1 MNTIT
6 VDKKYLIFR
15 CAERGYS
22 MEEVMPCVITQDGDN
37 WTIDTSHP
45 SYPSSPKVQKVE
57 IESGVGTELKKLLKT
72 IGIAASPTCTCN
84 ARAKTMNENGIR
96 WCEDNKETII
106 GWLEEEANK
115 RNLPF
120 SSYLATILINFAIK
134 KAKKP
139 QNKQTS

>member
-1 MNTIT
+1 M
-6 VDKKYLIFR
+6 FR

-22 MEEVMPCVITQDGDN
+22 IEEVMPCVIGQDGDN
-37 WTIDTSHP
+37 WTIDTSHS

-57 IESGVGTELKKLLKT
+57 IASGVGTELKKLLKT
-72 IGIAASPTCTCN
+72 IGITASPTCTCN
-84 ARAKTMNENGIR
+84 VRAKTMNENGIR

-134 KAKKP
+134 KAKKS
-139 QNKQTS
+139 QTKQIS